1 MESSDR
7 GGLDHQAHQE
17 DVGRIVLDQEEG
29 RAIERGAR
37 IRGEQ
42 RYPRRIDLT
51 ALQLSADCHAGARDL
66 RSEETAGW
74 SDRTS
79 AFPIT
84 SYTATSGL
92 LYACRPE

>member
-42 RYPRRIDLT
+42 SILGGST
-51 ALQLSADCHAGARDL
+51 
-66 RSEETAGW
+66 
-74 SDRTS
+74 
-79 AFPIT
+79 
-84 SYTATSGL
+84 
-92 LYACRPE
+92 